1 MIALAEIGI
10 VIVLVTSLFVVG
22 CITIPHCLT
31 SYSYYILWLYYS
43 TSLVFRCAPCSHS
56 TQVAII

>member
-22 CITIPHCLT
+22 CITIPHCLLT
-31 SYSYYILWLYYS
+31 NANPLHI
-43 TSLVFRCAPCSHS
+43 C
-56 TQVAII
+56 IINVRSI

>member
-22 CITIPHCLT
+22 CITIPHCSLKN
-31 SYSYYILWLYYS
+31 SY
-43 TSLVFRCAPCSHS
+43 P
-56 TQVAII
+56 VAG

>member
-22 CITIPHCLT
+22 CITIPHCL
-31 SYSYYILWLYYS
+31 I
-43 TSLVFRCAPCSHS
+43 ANSHP
-56 TQVAII
+56 AE